1 MKGEPGV
8 RKNKMNLAT
17 ITLDQTWQVA
27 LPNGQQRS
35 FSGSPQENALAL
47 QEFLATE
54 SLEGGVIHCEK
65 PLILQMETGVFE
77 LSQWL
82 TEQLNQPFVT
92 NPTTDFD
99 KVAAEIPWRLDY
111 YGYRP
116 GKDEYSVESLLTV
129 GNGFMGLRGTT
140 PEMEISDDCY
150 PATYLAS
157 LYNEADSKV
166 SDRTITNEDFVN
178 APNLQKIYLVIE
190 GEKVLLT
197 QDTLS
202 HFKRS
207 LNLKDGLLTSEA
219 LVTLTDGRQLAI
231 ETAKVVSMEQIHYY
245 SLRYRF
251 KPLNFS
257 GKITLVTEADGTVYN
272 YNVARYRSLTNHH
285 LDVLATQ
292 ATGDKALLIART
304 KASKI
309 TIWQESQLTSSTL
322 DLSNLTNETSSEK
335 VKQSLTLDAAMG
347 HWQEVEKTVSVHV
360 YRAEEKVPEQNLDQ
374 SEFPAFNDL
383 LQGSSSAWQTL
394 WEQAGITVT
403 GDLMSQKLL
412 NLHTYH
418 LFVAASPTG
427 NHQLDASV
435 TARGLHGEAYRGH
448 IFWDELFILPF
459 YILHFPETA
468 KELLLYR
475 YRRLPAAK
483 EAAQQIGLQGAMF
496 PWQSGLT
503 GSEQSQELHLNP
515 ISGQWK
521 EDHSR
526 LQRHVSLAIAYNVWQ
541 YFHNTG
547 DTAFMRDYGLELLLE
562 IAHFWQSIAR
572 WDETSQRYDISG
584 VMGPDE
590 FHESYPGAEKG
601 GLKNNAYTNMMVVWL
616 FTEVLSLQANFD
628 SAEFAAVQEKTQL
641 TDELLANM
649 EDIRHKLALD
659 INPEGIIAQFD
670 GYFDL
675 KDLDW
680 DHYRKTYGN
689 IYRMDRILNA
699 EGKSADDY
707 KVAKQ
712 ADSLMIYYNFSKN
725 QVQDIL
731 TSLGYDLPGNY
742 VTENLHYYLKRTSHG
757 STLSRVVHAQL
768 AAMVNEEELAWKLY
782 QEALSSD
789 YRDIQG
795 GTTAEGIHAGVMAAT
810 LFIPLTTFAGMDI
823 RENLLTFNPDLPVTW
838 SSLSFRITRLGI
850 DYQIWIGP
858 GEMRVT
864 ASQDTQII
872 IGQKNVHLLANQPH
886 EALYG
891 FTENP

>member
-1 MKGEPGV
+1 MSF
-8 RKNKMNLAT
+8 RKHTMNLAM
-17 ITLDQTWQVA
+17 ITLNQTWQVT
-27 LPNGQQRS
+27 LPNGQEHS
-35 FSGSPQENALAL
+35 FSGTNPEKALAL
-47 QEFLATE
+47 RDFLATE
-54 SLEGGVIHCEK
+54 ALEGGIIHSK
-65 PLILQMETGVFE
+65 TPTLLQLEEGFFE
-77 LSQWL
+77 LGQWL
-82 TEQLNQPFVT
+82 TESLNQPFVT
-92 NPTTDFD
+92 NPDTDFET
-99 KVAAEIPWRLDY
+99 AAAAIPWQLDC
-111 YGYRP
+111 YGFTP

-140 PEMEISDDCY
+140 PEMEISEDSY

-157 LYNEADSKV
+157 LYNEAASKV
-166 SDRTITNEDFVN
+166 SDRTITNEDLVN
-178 APNLQKIYLVIE
+178 APNLQKIYLVID
-190 GEKVLLT
+190 GQKVT
-197 QDTLS
+197 FTKETL
-202 HFKRS
+202 HYLKRS
-207 LNLKDGLLTSEA
+207 LNLKNGLLTSEA
-219 LVTLTDGRQLAI
+219 LVTLADGRQLAI
-231 ETAKVVSMEQIHYY
+231 ETVKMVSMEQVHTY

-257 GKITLVTEADGTVYN
+257 GAITVVTEADGAVYN
-272 YNVARYRSLTNHH
+272 YNVARYRSLTNQH
-285 LDVLATQ
+285 LDVLKTAADQTR
-292 ATGDKALLIART
+292 ALLVART
-304 KASKI
+304 KASNI
-309 TIWQESQLTSSTL
+309 TICQESQLSSPTI
-322 DLSNLTNETSSEK
+322 DLSTLTNETTDQK
-335 VKQSLTLDAAMG
+335 VLQSLTVKATMD
-347 HWQEVEKTVSVHV
+347 HWQEIEKTVTVHA
-360 YRAEEKVPEQNLDQ
+360 YRQEETLPPLTFSQEELP
-374 SEFPAFNDL
+374 SFNHL
-383 LQGSSSAWQTL
+383 LQGSSTAWQTL

-418 LFVAASPTG
+418 LFVSASPNG
-427 NHQLDASV
+427 NHNLDASV

-475 YRRLPAAK
+475 YRRLAAAK
-483 EAAQQIGLQGAMF
+483 EAAHEAGFAGAMF

-541 YFHNTG
+541 YFHNTA
-547 DTAFMRDYGLELLLE
+547 DVDFMKNYGLEMLLE
-562 IAHFWQSIAR
+562 IAHFWESIAVL
-572 WDETSQRYDISG
+572 DEKTGRYDISG

-590 FHESYPGAEKG
+590 FHESYPGATKG

-616 FTEVLSLQANFD
+616 FTEVLRLQADFTGE
-628 SAEFAAVQEKTQL
+628 SFTALQEKTGVTNETL
-641 TDELLANM
+641 TRM
-649 EDIRHKLALD
+649 EEIRHKLALD
-659 INPEGIIAQFD
+659 IDPKGIIAQFE

-675 KDLDW
+675 QDLDW
-680 DHYRKTYGN
+680 EHYRKTYGN
-689 IYRMDRILNA
+689 VYRMDRILNA

-725 QVQDIL
+725 QVQEIL
-731 TSLGYDLPGNY
+731 TDLGYDLPENY
-742 VTENLHYYLKRTSHG
+742 VTDNLHYYLKRTSHG

-768 AAMVNEEELAWKLY
+768 AAMVDEEELAWQLY

-823 RENLLTFNPDLPVTW
+823 REDLLSFEPDLPVAW
-838 SSLSFRITRLGI
+838 SSLSYRITRLGV
-850 DYQIWIGP
+850 DYHIWIGH
-858 GEMRVT
+858 GEMRIT
-864 ASQDTQII
+864 ASKDTQVMIN
-872 IGQKNVHLLANQPH
+872 QEKVQLLANQPH
-886 EALYG
+886 EAMYG
-891 FTENP
+891 FTKKP